1 MKPTQSQI
9 SRREFLRKSTNG
21 ALSTGFVIVPRYVLG
36 GPGQTPPSEIVNLA
50 GIGVG
55 GHGAFLL
62 DGMARECGDLARIV
76 AVCDVD
82 EKRAS
87 ELIVRK
93 IPHVENVGGF
103 KRFPKARRY
112 YDFRRMLEK
121 EEKNIDA
128 VVVAT
133 PDHTHAVASVA
144 AMQCGKHVYCE
155 KPLAHDIYEVR
166 RMMEVA
172 RKTGVATQMG
182 IGIHSSETFRRV
194 VELIRAGA
202 IGEVKE
208 VHAWCDNAPGMGKDD
223 TALPWGDRRP
233 PQRPP
238 VPKTLHWDLW
248 LGPAPYRPYHP
259 AYLPVR
265 WRSWWDFGNG
275 RLGDMGCHLLDLVF
289 WALDLNYPET
299 VEAEG
304 PKPPTREVAPLWM
317 SVVWT
322 FPARGNRPPVTFTWH
337 HGIGRR
343 PPIAKEV
350 RLPDWPIA
358 VLFVGSKGLLVV
370 QIEVIPPRYKLL
382 PEEEYTDFQPPRPSI
397 PRSRGHYREW
407 LLACKGGP
415 PALCHF
421 DYSGPITET
430 VLLGCVAYRT
440 GEKLQWDA
448 QNLKAT
454 NCAEAERFIR
464 CSYRKGWTL

>member
-1 MKPTQSQI
+1 MKPTERRI
-9 SRREFLRKSTNG
+9 RRREFLQKS
-21 ALSTGFVIVPRYVLG
+21 AAAAVSAGFVIVPRYVLG
-36 GPGQTPPSEIVNLA
+36 GPGQTPPSERLNLA

-62 DGMARECGDLARIV
+62 DGMARQCGDLARVV

-87 ELIVRK
+87 ERIVRK
-93 IPHVENVGGF
+93 IPAVVNLGGF
-103 KRFPKARRY
+103 KRFPEARRY
-112 YDFRRMLEK
+112 YDFRRMLDK
-121 EEKNIDA
+121 EENNIDG

-133 PDHTHAVASVA
+133 PDHTHAAASVA
-144 AMQCGKHVYCE
+144 AMQRGKHVYCE
-155 KPLAHDIYEVR
+155 KPLAHDVYQVR
-166 RMMEVA
+166 RMTEAA
-172 RKTGVATQMG
+172 REKGVATQMG
-182 IGIHSSETFRRV
+182 IGNHSTETFRRV
-194 VELIRAGA
+194 VELVRAGA
-202 IGEVKE
+202 IGEVNE
-208 VHAWCDNAPGMGKDD
+208 VHAWCDNDPGMGKDD
-223 TALPWGDRRP
+223 TRLPWGDRRP
-233 PQRPP
+233 AQRPP
-238 VPKTLHWDLW
+238 VPETLHWDLW

-265 WRSWWDFGNG
+265 WRNWWDFGNG

-289 WALDLNYPET
+289 WALDLKYPET

-304 PKPPTREVAPLWM
+304 PKPPTREVAPPWM

-322 FPARGNRPPVTFTWH
+322 FPAREGRPPVTLTWH
-337 HGIGRR
+337 HGVGRR
-343 PPIAKEV
+343 PAIAKEV
-350 RLPDWPIA
+350 RLPDWPVA
-358 VLFVGSKGLLVV
+358 VLFVGSKGLLAT

-382 PEEEYTDFQPPRPSI
+382 PEEAYADFQPPPRSI

-415 PALCHF
+415 PALCRF
-421 DYSGPITET
+421 DYSGPLAET
-430 VLLGCVAYRT
+430 ILLGCVAYRT

-464 CSYRKGWTL
+464 RSYREGWAL

>member
-1 MKPTQSQI
+1 MKPIQSPI
-9 SRREFLRKSTNG
+9 SRREFLRKSANG
-21 ALSTGFVIVPRYVLG
+21 ALAAGFVIVPRYVLG

-62 DGMARECGDLARIV
+62 DGMARHCGDLARIV

-93 IPHVENVGGF
+93 IPRVVNVGGF

-172 RKTGVATQMG
+172 RKIGVATQMG
-182 IGIHSSETFRRV
+182 IGNHSTETFRRV

-208 VHAWCDNAPGMGKDD
+208 VHAWCDNDPGMGKDD
-223 TALPWGDRRP
+223 TVLPWGDCRP

-289 WALDLNYPET
+289 WALDLKYPET

-322 FPARGNRPPVTFTWH
+322 FPARGNRPPVTLTWH
-337 HGIGRR
+337 HGVGRR

-350 RLPDWPIA
+350 RLPDWPVA

-382 PEEEYTDFQPPRPSI
+382 PEEEYADFQPPPPSI

-454 NCAEAERFIR
+454 NCAEAEQFIR
-464 CSYRKGWTL
+464 RSYRKGWTL